1 MTNKP
6 SWWWASTLAVLALTS
21 AMITFPYAGKGS
33 WNLIFNIFYIITILI
48 YIPRLYAEIG
58 PGGVLAALF
67 IWFMG
72 ELYVVSPEH
81 DCLYL
86 LGAVVVAGAMASIL
100 AEKRR
105 DTQ

>member
-6 SWWWASTLAVLALTS
+6 SWWWASTLAVLAFTS
-21 AMITFPYAGKGS
+21 AMTTFPYAGRGS
-33 WNLIFNIFYIITILI
+33 WNLIFNVLYIIVILLL
-48 YIPRLYAEIG
+48 IPKLYAEVG
-58 PGGVLAALF
+58 FGGVLTALF

-100 AEKRR
+100 TEKRR